1 MLINFDGPQLLRF
14 KKPIEH
20 ETCDEHVDVIKFNN
34 IITKSFSIL
43 GVLMIDII
51 KVNSWLID
59 TLFMFPLDGENIILV
74 SSPVMFL
81 IEFLVKLLNGLL
93 EIGLYVCWSGN

>member
-20 ETCDEHVDVIKFNN
+20 ETCDEHVDVINFCLIPDNFGRVSVPMIY
-34 IITKSFSIL
+34 IIE
-43 GVLMIDII
+43 
-51 KVNSWLID
+51 VNLRLID

-93 EIGLYVCWSGN
+93 EIGLYVC

>member
-59 TLFMFPLDGENIILV
+59 TLFMFPLDGKNILLIFF
-74 SSPVMFL
+74 PVVFF
-81 IEFLVKLLNGLL
+81 IESLVKLLNGLCYIRCL
-93 EIGLYVCWSGN
+93 DCTAN